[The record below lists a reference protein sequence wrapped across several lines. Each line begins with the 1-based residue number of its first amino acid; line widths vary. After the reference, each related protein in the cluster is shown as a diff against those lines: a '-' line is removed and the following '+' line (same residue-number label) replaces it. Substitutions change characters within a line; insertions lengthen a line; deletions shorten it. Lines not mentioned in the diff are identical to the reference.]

1 MRKVLS
7 GMAAVAVLI
16 SLPAV
21 TSAQQRRAAMSG
33 GAKHEFGLDVFAGY
47 VKEEGSDGGIAL
59 ITPLNVRVGLV
70 KAGKIMWEPRF
81 ALNFSTAGG
90 TTTYDFAPGVNLL
103 YAQTPGG
110 HRRGMY
116 LTGGAGL
123 DIVDNGTPSG
133 TGFTLNAAVGWRKP
147 YGSGAWRYE
156 LGLNWSSEIKDG
168 ALVIQP
174 STLAIGGRFG
184 ISLWH

>member
-1 MRKVLS
+1 MRKVIG
-7 GMAAVAVLI
+7 GMAAVAMLM
-16 SLPAV
+16 SLPA
-21 TSAQQRRAAMSG
+21 AAHAQRRAAAG

-47 VKEEGSDGGIAL
+47 VKADSLDGGIAL
-59 ITPLNVRVGLV
+59 VTPINVRVGLV

-81 ALNFSTAGG
+81 SLAFSTAGG
-90 TTTYDFAPGVNLL
+90 STTYDLAPGVNLL

-123 DIVDNGTPSG
+123 DLVDQGATSG
-133 TGFTLNAAVGWRKP
+133 TGFLLNAGVGWRKP

-156 LGLNWSSEIKDG
+156 LGLQWSSEIKDG
-168 ALVIQP
+168 AAIVQR

>member
-1 MRKVLS
+1 MRKFLRS
-7 GMAAVAVLI
+7 IALVALLV
-16 SLPAV
+16 SVPAL
-21 TSAQQRRAAMSG
+21 AQAQRRAAAPAG

-47 VKEEGSDGGIAL
+47 VK
-59 ITPLNVRVGLV
+59 
-70 KAGKIMWEPRF
+70 AGKIMWEPRLSL
-81 ALNFSTAGG
+81 AFSTAGG
-90 TTTYDFAPGVNLL
+90 STTYDFAPGVNLL

-123 DIVDNGTPSG
+123 DLVDGGASSG
-133 TGFTLNAAVGWRKP
+133 TGFLLNAAVGWRKP

-156 LGLNWSSEIKDG
+156 LGLQWSSEIKDG
-168 ALVIQP
+168 AAVIQP
-174 STLAIGGRFG
+174 STLSIGGRFG

>member
-1 MRKVLS
+1 MRKFLS
-7 GMAAVAVLI
+7 GIVFV
-16 SLPAV
+16 SLLVSVPALA
-21 TSAQQRRAAMSG
+21 SAQRRAAAAPG

-47 VKEEGSDGGIAL
+47 VKPDGSSGGIAL
-59 ITPLNVRVGLV
+59 VTPINVRVGLV

-81 ALNFSTAGG
+81 SLDFSTVGG
-90 TTTYDFAPGVNLL
+90 TTRYDFAPGVNLL

-123 DIVDNGTPSG
+123 DILDQGATSG
-133 TGFTLNAAVGWRKP
+133 TGFLLNAAVGWRKP

-156 LGLNWSSEIKDG
+156 LGLQWSSEIKDG
-168 ALVIQP
+168 AVVIQP
-174 STLAIGGRFG
+174 STLMIGGRFG

>member
-1 MRKVLS
+1 MRKLIG
-7 GMAAVAVLI
+7 GMALGAMLLSV
-16 SLPAV
+16 PA
-21 TSAQQRRAAMSG
+21 AARAQRRAAAASG

-47 VKEEGSDGGIAL
+47 VKPKGASGGIAL
-59 ITPLNVRVGLV
+59 VTPLNVRVGLV

-81 ALNFSTAGG
+81 SLDFSTVGG

-103 YAQTPGG
+103 YAQSPGG

-123 DIVDNGTPSG
+123 DIVDAGTPSG
-133 TGFTLNAAVGWRKP
+133 TGFLLNGAVGWRKP

-156 LGLNWSSEIKDG
+156 LGLQWSSEIKDG
-168 ALVIQP
+168 LVVIQP
-174 STLAIGGRFG
+174 STLSIGGRFG